1 MVEGAGIP
9 DSGAVGAV
17 GVVGLGRMGRAMAQR
32 LRAEGAEVVVW
43 NRTPS
48 VAQDVA
54 EATGARVAGTAREV
68 AATADVVLQ
77 SLADDAAVLAA
88 AAGPDGVVAGLR
100 PGAVLVEMS
109 TVDPGT
115 IATLAPAVEGTG
127 AALLDAPVSGSVPA
141 VLAGTLMIMAGGDAG
156 SLERARGVLTILG
169 DRIFHLG
176 PSGAGAAMKLAV
188 NGVVHALNIGLSEA
202 LVMAERCEVD
212 RETAWD
218 VLLASV
224 AGAPFVAYKRAAFMD
239 PEGTAPAFSLELVE
253 KDLRLIAG
261 LAGRVGVEADQ
272 VRANHTIVERAAQ
285 QGHGA
290 RDMSWLAQVLRS
302 A

>member
-1 MVEGAGIP
+1 MPEQESVG
-9 DSGAVGAV
+9 GAVSV
-17 GVVGLGRMGRAMAQR
+17 SVVGLGRMGRAMTER
-32 LRAEGAEVVVW
+32 LRVQGVEVIVW
-43 NRTPS
+43 NRTRT
-48 VAQDVA
+48 VA
-54 EATGARVAGTAREV
+54 ERLADDYGARVASSAKE
-68 AATADVVLQ
+68 AALASTVVLQ

-88 AAGPDGVVAGLR
+88 ATGPDGVVAGLR

-115 IATLAPAVEGTG
+115 IATLASAVEGTG
-127 AALLDAPVSGSVPA
+127 ASLLDAPVSGSVPA

-156 SLERARGVLTILG
+156 SLERARGVLTVLG

-212 RETAWD
+212 RETAWE

-272 VRANHTIVERAAQ
+272 VRANHAIVERAAQ